1 MATLYQESE
10 WKSLLLVLSLLLGLS
25 SLLVLRR
32 LWSPSWWTES
42 HGSSGRDVV
51 RFFRLHLAGL
61 TLTVPANSATSKLLW
76 FEHSAGF
83 SRFRHPN
90 LDCFLQ
96 APPSRIRSTQWQV
109 VQVAHARHPRRNAC
123 GAMSPC
129 PALCSWTLSGPL
141 NQKLRHQHPAGGFT
155 TMSQSQAQVC
165 SSRSAKSRIGRIGQ
179 SPAKMSVVNF
189 MLSKAL
195 DTVDSFFQTVSLNLP
210 AGQQRS
216 CRLLLGG
223 ATNSNSASRLFSLS
237 ETAPS
242 FPP

>member
-1 MATLYQESE
+1 MP
-10 WKSLLLVLSLLLGLS
+10 LLSCCGLNIQQ
-25 SLLVLRR
+25 V
-32 LWSPSWWTES
+32 
-42 HGSSGRDVV
+42 
-51 RFFRLHLAGL
+51 
-61 TLTVPANSATSKLLW
+61 
-76 FEHSAGF
+76 SAGF

-165 SSRSAKSRIGRIGQ
+165 SKPLSQVQDRSDRSESCKNVGGKFHAVKGPGHSGFLFPNCEPQSSCRSAKKLQVVVGRSHQFKLRI
-179 SPAKMSVVNF
+179 ST
-189 MLSKAL
+189 L
-195 DTVDSFFQTVSLNLP
+195 
-210 AGQQRS
+210 
-216 CRLLLGG
+216 
-223 ATNSNSASRLFSLS
+223 
-237 ETAPS
+237 
-242 FPP
+242 